1 MCNATR
7 QEQLHRQT
15 QTINT
20 QQMQQAQEQEQQ
32 NLLEQQQMQQQMQ
45 EQQQEQQADPEEI
58 YQQQT
63 AHMTETAQ
71 LGRTGFKARFSRTR
85 TPVETA
91 PAPAAIQPAL
101 LRTREEATHTNSD
114 LRSMRSRESL
124 VEKVQR
130 LQDAQLGDIAGAVDQ
145 YVQGTR
151 YKVGYTQ
158 ERKRLMKAMELV
170 GNALRRTDLSEQ
182 QRQLL
187 NELKGYFDT
196 MTNGTLEV
204 QADAQVM
211 DCTREKPQETGNSG
225 SGSTR
230 NKMIRAFSTWS
241 DQRDTPLFS
250 HEPTVNDLKQRL
262 VSNCYMVAS
271 VGGLVECDPALIKRC
286 IKDNG
291 DGTVTVRLFERR
303 VVPRQA
309 PPEDSQEDESSS
321 EIMDDFEFIEEDEIE
336 QTELVP
342 VYVRVK
348 KEIPRVMGGVD
359 ALSAGSL
366 WMQMIEKAC
375 AYVGRNGS
383 TGYQSLWYG
392 EGGQFLERLLGVEA
406 HVDMNKNAMDEQEIE
421 QMIRSG
427 ELFEQICHARENHVV
442 YNAGSGHESVTGLN
456 SGHAYT
462 VMGGEVRDGQRLVL
476 LRNPYSMHS
485 LQYNEDGSRQMS
497 DSMLSTSSD
506 ETYGQFYMKY
516 EDFIRDFGKITH
528 TNLNDYRA

>member
-1 MCNATR
+1 MCNAAR

-20 QQMQQAQEQEQQ
+20 QQVQQAQEQQME
-32 NLLEQQQMQQQMQ
+32 QQMQQQIQQQAQ
-45 EQQQEQQADPEEI
+45 EQQQVQQADPEEI

-71 LGRTGFKARFSRTR
+71 LGKTGFKARFSRTR
-85 TPVETA
+85 TPVEAA
-91 PAPAAIQPAL
+91 PAPAAVQPAL
-101 LRTREEATHTNSD
+101 LRTREEATHTHSD
-114 LRSMRSRESL
+114 LHSMNSRESL

-130 LQDAQLGDIAGAVDQ
+130 LQAAQLGDIAGAVSQ

-158 ERKRLMKAMELV
+158 ERKRLMKAMGLV
-170 GNALRRTDLSEQ
+170 EHALRRTDLSEQ

-196 MTNGTLEV
+196 MTNGTLEIP
-204 QADAQVM
+204 ADAQVM
-211 DCTREKPQETGNSG
+211 DCTREKPQETGSSG

-250 HEPTVNDLKQRL
+250 HEPTINDLKQRL

-271 VGGLVECDPALIKRC
+271 VGGLVECDPAIIKQC
-286 IKDNG
+286 LKDNG

-303 VVPRQA
+303 VVSRQM
-309 PPEDSQEDESSS
+309 PPQEVQEDKSSS

-392 EGGQFLERLLGVEA
+392 EGGQFLERLLGIET
-406 HVDMNKNAMDEQEIE
+406 HVDMNRNTMDEQEIE
-421 QMIRSG
+421 QMIQSG

-485 LQYNEDGSRQMS
+485 LQYNEDGSRYMS

-516 EDFIRDFGKITH
+516 EDFLRDFGKITH
-528 TNLNDYRA
+528 SNLNDYHE

>member
-1 MCNATR
+1 MCDVAGQQQRQMQANA
-7 QEQLHRQT
+7 
-15 QTINT
+15 
-20 QQMQQAQEQEQQ
+20 QQMQRVEQV
-32 NLLEQQQMQQQMQ
+32 QQMQ
-45 EQQQEQQADPEEI
+45 EQQFGQQHAMARQMEQTAMQQNADPREI
-58 YQQQT
+58 YRQHV
-63 AHMTETAQ
+63 ADREDNAR
-71 LGRTGFKARFSRTR
+71 LGRTGFKARFARTR
-85 TPVETA
+85 VPAETA
-91 PAPAAIQPAL
+91 VALVQPAI

-114 LRSMRSRESL
+114 MRSMESRASL
-124 VEKVQR
+124 GERVQHLRDVRLGKVA
-130 LQDAQLGDIAGAVDQ
+130 DAVDQ

-151 YKVGYTQ
+151 YRVGYTQ
-158 ERKRLMKAMELV
+158 ERKRLMKAMQMVEDE
-170 GNALRRTDLSEQ
+170 LRRTDLGEE

-187 NELKGYFDT
+187 NEVKNYFLT
-196 MTNGTLEV
+196 MTNGTLEIP
-204 QADAQVM
+204 ADAPVM
-211 DCTREKPQETGNSG
+211 DCTKEQPKETGNSG
-225 SGSTR
+225 KGSSR
-230 NKMIRAFSTWS
+230 NAMIRAFSTWS
-241 DQRDTPLFS
+241 DQRETPLFS
-250 HEPTVNDLKQRL
+250 HEPTINDLKQRL

-271 VGGLVECDPALIKRC
+271 VGGLVDCDPALIKRC
-286 IKDNG
+286 LKDNG

-309 PPEDSQEDESSS
+309 APHDPQEDETNS
-321 EIMDDFEFIEEDEIE
+321 EFDDFEFIEEDEIE
-336 QTELVP
+336 QSELVP

-359 ALSAGSL
+359 ALSAGAL

-392 EGGQFLERLLGVEA
+392 EGGQFLERLLGIEA
-406 HVDMNKNAMDEQEIE
+406 HVDMTKSAMDEQDIE
-421 QMIRSG
+421 QMIRSD

-442 YNAGSGHESVTGLN
+442 YNAGSGHESADGLN

-462 VMGGEVRDGQRLVL
+462 VMGGEIRDGQRLVL

-485 LQYNEDGSRQMS
+485 LQYREDGSRGMS

-528 TNLNDYRA
+528 TNLNDYHE